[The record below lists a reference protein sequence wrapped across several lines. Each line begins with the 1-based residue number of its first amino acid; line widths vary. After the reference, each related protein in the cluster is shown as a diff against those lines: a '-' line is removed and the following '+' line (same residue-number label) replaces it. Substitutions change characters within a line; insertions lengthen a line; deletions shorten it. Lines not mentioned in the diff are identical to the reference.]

1 MSHHHY
7 HASREVQA
15 RALKVEFHPH
25 CHRLIVIAQVILGP
39 SHYEPPHEQLVFV
52 QQAQHLHE
60 VHTYEKKLRSPIA
73 RSARTN

>member
-25 CHRLIVIAQVILGP
+25 YHRLIVIAQVILGP
-39 SHYEPPHEQLVFV
+39 SHYEHASDMFPF
-52 QQAQHLHE
+52 
-60 VHTYEKKLRSPIA
+60 I
-73 RSARTN
+73 